1 MKKESLF
8 IVAFIGLIIIL
19 GLYFKTEQ
27 STPLNVE
34 NTIHDTVFVHDTIP
48 DTSQIEILTCMVGLK
63 EDEIRLLKDSILYYK
78 NRRMAVD
85 ENNRA
90 ALIQIREYVKIC
102 QNKPENKKFLLG
114 WIIRALKSVGLMN

>member
-1 MKKESLF
+1 MKKDSLLCVV
-8 IVAFIGLIIIL
+8 IIGLIIIL
-19 GLYFKTEQ
+19 GLYFRSEHP
-27 STPLNVE
+27 TPFNVK
-34 NTIHDTVFVHDTIP
+34 NTIHDTVFVYDTIP
-48 DTSQIEILTCMVGLK
+48 DISQIEILTCMVGLK
-63 EDEIRLLKDSILYYK
+63 EDEIRLLKDSVLYYK
-78 NRRMAVD
+78 NRRFASD